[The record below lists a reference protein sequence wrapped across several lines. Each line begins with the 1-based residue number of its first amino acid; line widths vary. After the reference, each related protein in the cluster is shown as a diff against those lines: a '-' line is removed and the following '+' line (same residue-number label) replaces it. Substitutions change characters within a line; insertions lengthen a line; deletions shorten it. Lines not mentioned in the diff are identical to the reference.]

1 MLNPVKWLVLSV
13 ALLAASGA
21 MADAAL
27 DAFLTKF
34 AERRATV
41 ENVQAVFVQE
51 EISPDDSIRS
61 EGTLVFV
68 RPRRILF
75 RYADPEIAYLI
86 DELRVYEYDAEFEQ
100 VQMFDL
106 DNDPEAEALFL
117 GFGGDPER
125 LQEAYDLSLTPT
137 LPDACGSQVLT
148 LRPKIDED
156 GDIPKDS
163 LEDDNAA
170 VSLFEEARLTLSN
183 EDYLPCRIEII
194 NDANSRIVINIVE
207 YTVNKPI
214 EPDSDRLRLPEGT
227 RIIENEVL
235 TETVGSEGAVLPRAS
250 AAEGAQTP

>member
-1 MLNPVKWLVLSV
+1 MSV
-13 ALLAASGA
+13 AVLGGSGA
-21 MADAAL
+21 TADAAL
-27 DAFLTKF
+27 DAFLAEFT
-34 AERRATV
+34 ERRAAV
-41 ENVQAVFVQE
+41 ENVQAAFVQE
-51 EISPDDSIRS
+51 EISPDDMIRS

-125 LQEAYDLSLTPT
+125 LQQAYDLSLSPT
-137 LPDACGSQVLT
+137 LPDACGSHVLT
-148 LRPKIDED
+148 LRPKIDGD
-156 GDIPKDS
+156 GDIPQDA
-163 LEDDNAA
+163 LHDDNAA
-170 VSLFEEARLTLSN
+170 VSLFEEARLTLGRD
-183 EDYLPCRIEII
+183 DYLPCRIEII

-227 RIIENEVL
+227 RIIENDVL
-235 TETVGSEGAVLPRAS
+235 METVGSDGAVLPRTADS
-250 AAEGAQTP
+250 EGAKTP